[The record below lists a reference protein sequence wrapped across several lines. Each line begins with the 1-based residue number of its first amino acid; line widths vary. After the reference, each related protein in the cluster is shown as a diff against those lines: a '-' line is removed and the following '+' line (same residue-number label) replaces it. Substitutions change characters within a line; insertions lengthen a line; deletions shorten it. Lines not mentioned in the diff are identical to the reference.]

1 MIDPKVILLVLNWNG
16 NKTTID
22 CLSSLKKVTY
32 SNYSTV
38 LIDNASTDGSLT
50 LIKEQF
56 SQIKILPLEKNYG
69 YSEGMNRGLKL
80 IKTENPDFVV
90 FLNNDIT
97 VASDFLTQLINGA
110 KEYGKNN
117 IYGPKIYYTSNPKK
131 IWYAGGKVNIGMGRI
146 AHRGIRRYDNNS
158 FSKDII
164 TDYISGCCLLISWD
178 NINKLNGFDSRF
190 NMYGEDVDLCIRAK
204 NIGSKCMVIASSNIW
219 HKVSGSIGGNWS
231 WKKNIRKFNSILK
244 LIKKHGN
251 YFQKFSGII
260 SIILFSLLMI
270 PVVIFKQIFKN
281 NQ

>member
-1 MIDPKVILLVLNWNG
+1 
-16 NKTTID
+16 
-22 CLSSLKKVTY
+22 
-32 SNYSTV
+32 
-38 LIDNASTDGSLT
+38 
-50 LIKEQF
+50 
-56 SQIKILPLEKNYG
+56 
-69 YSEGMNRGLKL
+69 
-80 IKTENPDFVV
+80 
-90 FLNNDIT
+90 
-97 VASDFLTQLINGA
+97 
-110 KEYGKNN
+110 
-117 IYGPKIYYTSNPKK
+117 
-131 IWYAGGKVNIGMGRI
+131 MGRI